1 MSAIARSCTAFV
13 LSWFCVT
20 GLLAQQQPPRPAQ
33 PQAAPPAAVKPLA
46 TVNGVAI
53 KRATFD
59 HALKQ
64 ALAQGNPDSPQL
76 RQALASQL
84 IARELF
90 AQEAARQGLDKD
102 PEVIEIVEETRRSA
116 LAQRYLREQ
125 IRLNPVTEEQIR
137 AYYDQVKSGHGSK
150 EYKLRVLMLPSEQRA
165 KELRDQL
172 AKGKDFAELAQQ
184 WSLAPSAS
192 RGGEL
197 DWVSFK
203 TPAREGETQGL
214 PLPIAQTLEKMQKGR
229 VSEPIQV
236 KDRWWLVKL
245 EDTRAARVPSYEDA
259 KPGIQRMLN
268 AREIERAT
276 GELAAKLAKSATI
289 VQ

>member
-1 MSAIARSCTAFV
+1 MAPIARLLTALV
-13 LSWFCVT
+13 LSCFCAT
-20 GLLAQQQPPRPAQ
+20 PLLAQQQP
-33 PQAAPPAAVKPLA
+33 AAPSAAAKPLA
-46 TVNGVAI
+46 TVNGIPI
-53 KRATFD
+53 KQTTFEQ
-59 HALKQ
+59 ALRQ

-90 AQEAARQGLDKD
+90 AQEATKQGLDKD
-102 PEVIEIVEETRRSA
+102 PEVVAIIEETKRSA
-116 LAQRYLREQ
+116 LAQRYLRGQ
-125 IRLNPVTEEQIR
+125 IQPKPITEEDVR
-137 AYYDQVKSGHGSK
+137 AYYEQVKAGYGGK
-150 EYKLRVLMLPSEQRA
+150 EYKLRVIMLPNEPRA

-172 AKGKDFAELAQQ
+172 AKGKDFIELARQ
-184 WSLAPSAS
+184 WSLAPSAT

-197 DWVSFK
+197 EWVSFK

-214 PLPIAQTLEKMQKGR
+214 PLPIAQAVEKMQKGK

-245 EDTRAARVPSYEDA
+245 DDTRSSKVPSFEEA
-259 KPGIQRMLN
+259 KPGIQRMLT
-268 AREIERAT
+268 ARELERAT